1 MSATTP
7 TAAEMERLRVRQQ
20 EDANRQQRVETE
32 DSKLPVPRT
41 PAEEAEFRHQ
51 QEEQRMAKQ
60 AQYDPKIHGA
70 GTVTPV
76 EPQSVRDMFQYYLA
90 LEARVKELE
99 VGAEEAAK
107 SRQVNKYPNHN
118 PTAADNPLTPVRLS
132 TNQPAAV
139 AEVEES
145 GGTQTGIGQAAEPS
159 PYSPHK

>member
-1 MSATTP
+1 MAE
-7 TAAEMERLRVRQQ
+7 TAVK
-20 EDANRQQRVETE
+20 VE
-32 DSKLPVPRT
+32 RT
-41 PAEEAEFRHQ
+41 PAEEAEFKHQ
-51 QEEQRMAKQ
+51 QEERRWAKQ
-60 AQYDPKIHGA
+60 QEFDPKIHGV

-145 GGTQTGIGQAAEPS
+145 GGTQTSKPS